1 MSNQG
6 QQIRRN
12 VWYYSF
18 KILCHPKKVKLLT
31 MRLLKLLY
39 CLLDVHNKMH
49 ITCFMFFFHF
59 IKAKTFD
66 TCLASK
72 REIIFWKLSAI
83 TTKHSISFVT
93 NHNVLMGNNMQKEQ
107 CIRQRLHKDSCI
119 PLFLAPI
126 TMRSSRTCKTCDNEH
141 FFRLSNSCTSNLL
154 LIHLSSW
161 IPNWNSRG
169 GSYILYFTT
178 AQKINKL

>member
-1 MSNQG
+1 MTFRFDYEYEIKYYVLLQTQCHLLKRWIALYTGLITIHFITEFFSLILIHWILSLSNQG

-49 ITCFMFFFHF
+49 MTCFMFFFHF

-72 REIIFWKLSAI
+72 REIIF
-83 TTKHSISFVT
+83 
-93 NHNVLMGNNMQKEQ
+93 
-107 CIRQRLHKDSCI
+107 
-119 PLFLAPI
+119 
-126 TMRSSRTCKTCDNEH
+126 
-141 FFRLSNSCTSNLL
+141 
-154 LIHLSSW
+154 
-161 IPNWNSRG
+161 
-169 GSYILYFTT
+169 
-178 AQKINKL
+178 